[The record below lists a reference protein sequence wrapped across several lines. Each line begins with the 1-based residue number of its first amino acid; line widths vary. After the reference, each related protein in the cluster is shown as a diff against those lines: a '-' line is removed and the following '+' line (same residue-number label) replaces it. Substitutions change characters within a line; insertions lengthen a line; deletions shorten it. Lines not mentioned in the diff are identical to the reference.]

1 MKKIIALTLCASMA
15 FSFAACGNDNNTS
28 NQTQSSSSDSLQI
41 PNPLKECK
49 TLEEA
54 TKLAGFPLSV
64 PESIDGYQN
73 RVIEVNPDPENPMIQ
88 VLSQNSSSEIL
99 IRKAAGSNDISGD
112 YNQYSE
118 TEVTSVDGV
127 SVTVKGNEG
136 KRNLATW
143 TRGDYAFSV
152 SVSDG
157 ISSNAMAQLVAAVQ

>member
-1 MKKIIALTLCASMA
+1 M
-15 FSFAACGNDNNTS
+15 
-28 NQTQSSSSDSLQI
+28 
-41 PNPLKECK
+41 KECK

-88 VLSQNSSSEIL
+88 VLYQNSSSEIL

-157 ISSNAMAQLVAAVQ
+157 I

>member
-41 PNPLKECK
+41 PNPWQECK

-64 PESIDGYQN
+64 PESIDGYQS

-88 VLSQNSSSEIL
+88 VST
-99 IRKAAGSNDISGD
+99 RTAAA
-112 YNQYSE
+112 
-118 TEVTSVDGV
+118 
-127 SVTVKGNEG
+127 
-136 KRNLATW
+136 R
-143 TRGDYAFSV
+143 F
-152 SVSDG
+152 
-157 ISSNAMAQLVAAVQ
+157 